1 MFEIVQYQYRVRF
14 LVAKANTRERISLA
28 CREFTRRVPT
38 WRLGRVCLRAEL
50 KVPCPG
56 DYLGVRG
63 GSQYP
68 FTPVDGDVT
77 GPAETNMAMA
87 VAADEALQAAQQA
100 RIQRRDARAVGGGQY

>member
-1 MFEIVQYQYRVRF
+1 M
-14 LVAKANTRERISLA
+14 
-28 CREFTRRVPT
+28 
-38 WRLGRVCLRAEL
+38 CLRAEL

-56 DYLGVRG
+56 DYLRVRG
-63 GSQYP
+63 VSQYP

-100 RIQRRDARAVGGGQY
+100 RTQRRDAGAVGGGQY